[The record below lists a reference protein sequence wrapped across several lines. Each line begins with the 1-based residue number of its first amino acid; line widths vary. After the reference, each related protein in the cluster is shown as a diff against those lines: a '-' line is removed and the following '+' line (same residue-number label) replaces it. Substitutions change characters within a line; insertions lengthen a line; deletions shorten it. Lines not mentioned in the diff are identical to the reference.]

1 MRGVI
6 PANGFILKPVEGD
19 PDKTSMTRITAVCE
33 VGRGERGEGRGEGRE
48 GREGTTRE

>member
-19 PDKTSMTRITAVCE
+19 PDKTSMTRITAVC
-33 VGRGERGEGRGEGRE
+33 GGGGEGRGERE
-48 GREGTTRE
+48 EREDKGKRH